1 VPLEAPE
8 GVAEGDCSVPL
19 LDEDV
24 LDEDVL
30 EEAVEAW
37 VVELVVEVLVCPG

>member
-1 VPLEAPE
+1 VPLEALE
-8 GVAEGDCSVPL
+8 GVVEGDCSVPL
-19 LDEDV
+19 